1 MVYMVYDCIGVFSAK
16 IVLDHCSY
24 IIITT
29 DSKLSWNNNS
39 FCALAMGIF

>member
-1 MVYMVYDCIGVFSAK
+1 MTVLVNGVFLAK

-29 DSKLSWNNNS
+29 DSKLS
-39 FCALAMGIF
+39 